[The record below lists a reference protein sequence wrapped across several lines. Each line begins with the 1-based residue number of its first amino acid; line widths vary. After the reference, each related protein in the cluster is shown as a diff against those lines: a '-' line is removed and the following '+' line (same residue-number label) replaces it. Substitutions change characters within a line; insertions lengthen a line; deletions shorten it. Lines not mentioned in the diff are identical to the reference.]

1 MIMMITVMNAL
12 DMVMTISSMM
22 KVNLNAI
29 VHSVHSMTVM
39 MNMKIKETQ
48 IIRFIERKTL

>member
-1 MIMMITVMNAL
+1 MMITVMNAL

>member
-22 KVNLNAI
+22 KVNLNADA
-29 VHSVHSMTVM
+29 HSVHSIHIKMKNLMT
-39 MNMKIKETQ
+39 KE
-48 IIRFIERKTL
+48 RRLE